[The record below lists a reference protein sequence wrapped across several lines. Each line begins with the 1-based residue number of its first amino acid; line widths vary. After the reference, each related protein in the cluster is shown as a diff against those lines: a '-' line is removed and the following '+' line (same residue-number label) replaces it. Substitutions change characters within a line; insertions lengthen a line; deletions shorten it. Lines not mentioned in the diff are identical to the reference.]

1 MNFRA
6 FGILAVLASVSVTA
20 QQTGRIEGSVVDGG
34 VAVQGVAIVAASAGM
49 PRSRATSTDATGW
62 FTLAGLVP
70 GSYRVV
76 LDVPGRGQRTI
87 PADVLLDQATV
98 LAIDLDTWGD
108 PDPPAAGSEVEEI
121 VVTAQRITSRSG
133 AAIANA
139 LGDGVVDGVPLG
151 RDYRDLVKLAP
162 GVQFTQDAVR
172 GPSAGGN
179 GQDNVYRFDGVDVSL
194 PMFGT
199 LSAEPSN
206 HDIDQVTFVRG
217 GVDAVGFNRSGGF
230 AMDSTAR
237 SGTDRFEARVEYAA
251 APRRLVAERAL
262 GDASAQ
268 GELPDESWVTVA
280 AGGPLV
286 PSRLF
291 AYGSFYRPV
300 QERSNKATAYGPV
313 KDFSNTRE
321 EYYGRLTY
329 APRDNVLL
337 NAAYRTSRRDEQ
349 GVSVGPFEADSV
361 SLGGRAE
368 QDIVSVDGSWVT
380 MAGPRLS
387 FRYNDYA
394 LRGFQLPDV
403 LLAVQPSLGGMLDTA
418 RLDEMGHLTVPSRLP
433 GAEDFNAA
441 VAPLIERYG
450 YADAT
455 GQQFGGGAVGAHPQ
469 IGEQAFYRRGIDL
482 AWDHAVAWGGAN
494 HALHVGLRRA
504 EARERLRRASNGW
517 GRIEVPGG
525 VDRADDGTPIFYV
538 ATVQQMSLRQADGAV
553 VGPIVSTTET
563 TSLEVNDAIRYGDFS
578 FNLGV
583 LVSEDVLYGQGLRR
597 APDTYSGFTP
607 APGHEYRMHTIRWH
621 DMIQPRLGTTW
632 RWNGRDEV
640 FLNYARYHPAANSLA
655 RAASWDRN
663 TRATLRVLFD
673 EAGRIIAHE
682 PLPGSSGKV
691 FQRGLKPRR
700 IDEWTVGASRDLSG
714 SVALRAHLRWRDGAH
729 FWEDTWNGSRGY
741 DNAPAHIAAKGL
753 YVPDL
758 DQIRAEIGGSSYVI
772 AALDDAYTDYWE
784 AAFELEWR
792 TSRGYLNASYVYSRY
807 RGNFDQDNTSAVNDA
822 NRFIGSS
829 NLADGYGRQLWDLKD
844 GVLRG
849 DRPHLLKVLGTLD
862 LPWRATAGV
871 FGVYQSG
878 QPWEAWDAVAY
889 GLPSY
894 FSSTIRYAERAG
906 SRRSPSHWQVDF
918 SYAQDVALPGRATVP
933 DRPTVRLRVDL
944 FNLFDRQTGYNMN
957 PYVRD
962 ANFGAPR
969 NRFDSRRV
977 QVSIRLDV

>member
-1 MNFRA
+1 MEAIRIMA
-6 FGILAVLASVSVTA
+6 ILATASATA
-20 QQTGRIEGSVVDGG
+20 QQTGRIEGAVVDGG
-34 VAVQGVAIVAASAGM
+34 TAVPGVAIVAASAVM
-49 PRSRATSTDATGW
+49 PRPRTARTDANGW
-62 FTLAGLVP
+62 FTLGELVP
-70 GSYRVV
+70 GAYRVV
-76 LDVPGRGQRTI
+76 LDVPGRGRRTI
-87 PADVLLDQATV
+87 AADVLLDQATV
-98 LAIDLDTWGD
+98 LTVDLDAWGD
-108 PDPPAAGSEVEEI
+108 AAESVIEEI
-121 VVTAQRITSRSG
+121 VVTAERVTSRSG

-139 LGDGVVDGVPLG
+139 LGDDVVEGVPLG

-162 GVQFTQDAVR
+162 GVQYTQDAVR

-251 APRRLVAERAL
+251 APRRLVAERP
-262 GDASAQ
+262 
-268 GELPDESWVTVA
+268 GEAAAVDLPDESWVTLA

-300 QERSNKATAYGPV
+300 EERANKATAYGPA

-329 APRDNVLL
+329 APWDNVLV
-337 NAAYRTSRRDEQ
+337 NASYRTSRRDER
-349 GVSVGPFEADSV
+349 GVSVGPYEADSV

-380 MAGPRLS
+380 AAGPRIS

-394 LRGFQLPDV
+394 LRGFALPD
-403 LLAVQPSLGGMLDTA
+403 LLLSVQPSLGGTLDTA
-418 RLDEMGHLTVPSRLP
+418 RLDEMGHLAVPSRRA
-433 GAEDFNAA
+433 GEDAFNAA
-441 VAPLIERYG
+441 VAPIIERYG

-455 GQQFGGGAVGAHPQ
+455 GRRIGGGAVGAHPQ

-482 AWDHAVAWGGAN
+482 AADHDLAWGRAN

-504 EARERLRRASNGW
+504 QARERLRRTSNGW
-517 GRIEVPGG
+517 GRIDVPGG
-525 VDRADDGTPIFYV
+525 VDRAEDGSPIFYV
-538 ATVQQMSLRQADGAV
+538 ATVQQMSLRQADGTV
-553 VGPIVSTTET
+553 VAPIVSTTDT
-563 TSLEVNDAIRYGDFS
+563 TSLEINDAIRYGDFLV
-578 FNLGV
+578 NVGV
-583 LVSEDVLYGQGLRR
+583 LVSEDVLHGQGLRHSSG
-597 APDTYSGFTP
+597 TYSGFVT
-607 APGHEYRMHTIRWH
+607 APGHSYRMYTIRWQ
-621 DMIQPRLGTTW
+621 DMVQPRLGVTW
-632 RWNGRDEV
+632 HWNGSDAV
-640 FLNYARYHPAANSLA
+640 FLNFARYHPAANSLA

-673 EAGRIIAHE
+673 EAGRIIDHE

-691 FQRGLKPRR
+691 FQRGLAPRR
-700 IDEWTVGASRDLSG
+700 IDEWTLGATRDLAG
-714 SVALRAHLRWRDGAH
+714 GLALRGHLRWRDGSD

-741 DNAPAHIAAKGL
+741 DSAPARIAAKGL

-758 DQIRAEIGGSSYVI
+758 DRIRAEIGGSSYVV

-784 AAFELEWR
+784 AALELEWR
-792 TSRGYLNASYVYSRY
+792 TELWYLNASYVRSRY
-807 RGNFDQDNTSAVNDA
+807 TGNFDQDNTSAVNDA

-829 NLADGYGRQLWDLKD
+829 NLADGYGRQLWDMKD

-849 DRPHLLKVLGTLD
+849 DRPHLFKAFGTLD

-894 FSSTIRYAERAG
+894 FSSTIRYAEQAG
-906 SRRSPSHWQVDF
+906 SRRSPSHWQVDL
-918 SYAQDVALPGRATVP
+918 SYAQDVGFPGRA
-933 DRPTVRLRVDL
+933 RFFLRFDL

-969 NRFDSRRV
+969 NRFDSRRL